1 MHKQL
6 HIFMIIII
14 LSLFSCTTNTS
25 LIKQIRNT
33 PAKNYENYQVNFDLP
48 ISDRLSI
55 SNEIV
60 LDYLKRMDN
69 NDSYSIYLLS
79 ESEKDML
86 KEYIELLPGQYKEIL
101 KNKLIGIYFIN
112 NLYGNGIADYVVD
125 ENNEIYT
132 ILIINSTVF
141 NCTVSELVTEK
152 ENSCYNADNDNINLN
167 IEINDAYTGLLYI
180 LLHETTHIV
189 DYCNRI
195 TPYVEPNYDKITGLL
210 ERPYKFTYTVW
221 KSYNQY
227 NENII
232 INT

>member
-79 ESEKDML
+79 ESEKDIL

-152 ENSCYNADNDNINLN
+152 ENSCYNR
-167 IEINDAYTGLLYI
+167 EEMG
-180 LLHETTHIV
+180 
-189 DYCNRI
+189 
-195 TPYVEPNYDKITGLL
+195 
-210 ERPYKFTYTVW
+210 
-221 KSYNQY
+221 
-227 NENII
+227 
-232 INT
+232 